1 MEPSNVECALLGID
15 TLVVIPSSPPAS
27 YNRSSGITYLSADS
41 NSSRGIYTRN
51 SGSKTSS
58 DSGYSSGSGGGVNSG
73 HSGGADSGYNGGS
86 TSGSSGSYTSGHN
99 NSSTSGHNS
108 SSTSGFTSGHSSSST
123 SGHNSSSTSGSS
135 GSSTSGHSSE
145 ATSPISATSTPSSI
159 SPTPWDPW
167 NLMTWLLPQPARTPV
182 DLRGTTVDPLPNKR
196 NVTTTTGVPSAP
208 VKGNHKKQASWPA
221 VGKLLPE
228 NIDTPPLN
236 VILRVQPHSN
246 DITSSLND
254 VEQLD
259 VFVHPS
265 TLPVLY
271 MRKHFG
277 HEGEESIAGYLV
289 KLQTVLPPEKPAKK
303 QPKSEQDD
311 ESAPASQSRPTD
323 DKGMVKAL
331 VVRLCFSYHLS
342 STQEPSA
349 NVKPGHILISDCV
362 RQQMSIRDFSHV
374 RLTEVTN
381 SMRIPC
387 NGHSIKLTPL
397 NSKVSIIKLKYY
409 FPMV

>member
-1 MEPSNVECALLGID
+1 MEPSNVECAILVND
-15 TLVVIPSSPPAS
+15 TFVEIPPSAPAS
-27 YNRSSGITYLSADS
+27 YNRSSGTTYLSADN
-41 NSSRGIYTRN
+41 NSGRGICTRN

-86 TSGSSGSYTSGHN
+86 SGSS
-99 NSSTSGHNS
+99 SSTSGHNN
-108 SSTSGFTSGHSSSST
+108 SSTSGFTSGHSSSSTSRST

-167 NLMTWLLPQPARTPV
+167 NLMTWLLPQTARPPV
-182 DLRGTTVDPLPNKR
+182 DLRGTTVDPIPNKR
-196 NVTTTTGVPSAP
+196 NVTTTIGVPSAP

-221 VGKLLPE
+221 GGKLLPE

-246 DITSSLND
+246 DITSFLND
-254 VEQLD
+254 IEQLD

-271 MRKHFG
+271 MRKHVG
-277 HEGEESIAGYLV
+277 HEGEELISGYLV

-311 ESAPASQSRPTD
+311 ESAPASQSHPTD

-362 RQQMSIRDFSHV
+362 RQQMGIRDFSHV

-387 NGHSIKLTPL
+387 NAHSIKLTPL
-397 NSKVSIIKLKYY
+397 HNKVSIIKLKYY
-409 FPMV
+409 FPMDFLLT